1 MQKPKI
7 SVLLSTY
14 NRHQLIDEFIED
26 LMKQTFSDFEL
37 VILNN
42 GSTEETALVLEK
54 YKSNKRVRIFEQKQ
68 NLGCAGGYNFL
79 LDQIQG
85 EWFAVLGDDDRLK
98 HHAFEIMFSRI
109 EEVDPT
115 IDAITANTIDPV
127 TGEFAGHGLD
137 HDQYLSIQKIITQ
150 TSGEFFGLTKTK
162 LLNGQRYN
170 VELDGEEDT
179 FYFKIDA
186 IANRY
191 YIHEG
196 LQYCGRSEI
205 ETITKKGRKL
215 NAPLRIHLYKE
226 LLKEPFYWEQLQKY
240 APQQYAARCLRGFFF
255 LRLANEQ
262 SFAEQYNE
270 MLKEVPLG
278 FKYGAIK
285 TLVGIINPSLLSSC
299 YDLLGKNKLMQLASK
314 VFVKRYSEISQ

>member
-1 MQKPKI
+1 MKNPKI

-14 NRHQLIDEFIED
+14 NRHQLLDEFIED
-26 LMKQTFSDFEL
+26 LMKQTFKDFEL

-42 GSTEETALVLEK
+42 GSTNETALILEK
-54 YKSNKRVRIFEQKQ
+54 YKNNERIRIFEQKQ

-85 EWFAVLGDDDRLK
+85 EWFAILGDDDRLK
-98 HHAFEIMFSRI
+98 HHAFEMMLSKI
-109 EEVDPT
+109 ESIDPT

-127 TGEFAGHGLD
+127 TGKFAGHGLD
-137 HDQYLSIQKIITQ
+137 HDQYLPIQKIITK

-162 LLNGQRYN
+162 LLRGNRYN

-196 LQYCGRSEI
+196 LQYYGRPEI
-205 ETITKKGRKL
+205 ETITKRGRKL

-226 LLKEPFYWEQLQKY
+226 LLKEPFYWEQLKKY
-240 APQQYAARCLRGFFF
+240 TPQQYAARCLRGFFF

-262 SFAEQYNE
+262 EHAEAYSQ
-270 MLKEVPLG
+270 MLELVPLG
-278 FKYGAIK
+278 LKYRAIK
-285 TLVGIINPSLLSSC
+285 TLVGTFNPSLLSSC

-314 VFVKRYSEISQ
+314 VFVKRYSEISN